1 MMNKMQKLIHGGDA
15 TNNAAAS
22 SLIFRAR
29 PPQTRIVPIVD
40 HRGRLRASSSP
51 SPMDIISE
59 KTEASSSTAAK
70 SNNSNPHLEFELRK
84 HWRVDWEPL
93 DFVGLYESVEG
104 LLRQK
109 YAHGNNNEFSY
120 YDDWLELI
128 HCTDE
133 YNVSKELCVEFYSS
147 YKFKENVEGMNDE
160 EFMRFELGGR
170 PHQMSLKDF
179 TSCLEI
185 YSKERL
191 SDDYIWSGVKISTH
205 ALKRFDPNTVWKN
218 FSSSNSW
225 SDPALDNGCDFTNN
239 SVLSIDKVE
248 FRLIHMFLTHTI
260 FYRTQD
266 RDKVYL
272 SDLWYLEQIRSK
284 TTHVNIPYCVAY
296 YLYHFATAD
305 KKTMCGGHFVTL
317 IARHLGVDIPLKRY
331 YNANGGISDMPI
343 HWRDYPIFLYPDYVK
358 SNIIHFR
365 GTQLQIY
372 KTKEEI
378 RDCAYKGTDDCAYEE
393 TAEKEKEE
401 ILRQHSY
408 LRKGSQ
414 QMSLMRADDY
424 AIYLPTSSY

>member
-205 ALKRFDPNTVWKN
+205 ALKR
-218 FSSSNSW
+218 
-225 SDPALDNGCDFTNN
+225 
-239 SVLSIDKVE
+239 
-248 FRLIHMFLTHTI
+248 
-260 FYRTQD
+260 
-266 RDKVYL
+266 
-272 SDLWYLEQIRSK
+272 
-284 TTHVNIPYCVAY
+284 
-296 YLYHFATAD
+296 
-305 KKTMCGGHFVTL
+305 
-317 IARHLGVDIPLKRY
+317 
-331 YNANGGISDMPI
+331 
-343 HWRDYPIFLYPDYVK
+343 
-358 SNIIHFR
+358 